1 MSGGACEPTF
11 LPGVENDA
19 NDSPT
24 DNARSPSAWAAVDKA
39 ITGNTTRQVEVQATK
54 PLNCATS
61 RFAVADK
68 DDKKSKDAPASKA
81 TPAFDPKPVN
91 VGGESLV
98 DRVYPYRKKI
108 GVFVLM
114 GLAVWGVIAV
124 VIHFRDSGREKST
137 DRLAAVL
144 DVGGRKIVD
153 PAMPV
158 DPSQNPAL
166 AKDKDET
173 FATPLA
179 RANGVLDALVKQG
192 TNAAG
197 PAYRGSLL
205 VQAGKLDEAITEY
218 KKGQHTKGIEGV
230 LAREGLGLAQEM
242 KASNE
247 KDAATQQ
254 KGLEE
259 ALATFAGMQPDDKG
273 PRHAYALYHQARIL
287 GLLNKP
293 ADAKAMYEKA
303 KEAAKDSTELAPL
316 IDQRLASLGT

>member
-1 MSGGACEPTF
+1 
-11 LPGVENDA
+11 
-19 NDSPT
+19 
-24 DNARSPSAWAAVDKA
+24 
-39 ITGNTTRQVEVQATK
+39 
-54 PLNCATS
+54 
-61 RFAVADK
+61 VADK
-68 DDKKSKDAPASKA
+68 DDKKTKDAPASKA

-98 DRVYPYRKKI
+98 DRIYPYRKKI
-108 GVFVLM
+108 GVFILM
-114 GLAVWGVIAV
+114 GFGVWGVIAI

-137 DRLAAVL
+137 DKLAAVL
-144 DVGGRKIVD
+144 DVGDRKIVD
-153 PAMPV
+153 PAMPP
-158 DPSQNPAL
+158 DPAQNPAL
-166 AKDKDET
+166 KDKDET

-197 PAYRGSLL
+197 PVYRASLL
-205 VQAGKLDEAITEY
+205 LQAGKLDDAIAEY
-218 KKGQHTKGIEGV
+218 KKGEHTKGIEGV

-259 ALATFAGMQPDDKG
+259 ALATFVAMQPDDKG
-273 PRHAYALYHQARIL
+273 PRRAYALYHQGRIL
-287 GLLNKP
+287 GQLNKP

-316 IDQRLASLGT
+316 IDQRLAGT